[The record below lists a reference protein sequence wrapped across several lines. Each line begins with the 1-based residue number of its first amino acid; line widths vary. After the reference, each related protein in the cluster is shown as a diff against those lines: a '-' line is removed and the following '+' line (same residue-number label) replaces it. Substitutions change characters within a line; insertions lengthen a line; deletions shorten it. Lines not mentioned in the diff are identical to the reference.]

1 MHDDKIDWDEYYGGP
16 SRSTVKRD
24 ALDVLAL
31 AKELAALSER
41 ELDGVPLS
49 DTLRDQVLEAKR
61 ITAYVAHKRQV
72 QFLAKQM
79 RKHEDELPAIRSAL
93 EAPKVERRRAA
104 SALHRIEEWRDRL
117 LRDGDDAINDLLA
130 ALPNAD
136 RQQLRQL
143 LRTARAEAAADK
155 PPAAARQLFRV
166 IQAAYGEAIEP
177 RDLDEIVS
185 DEGNSPADDE
195 R

>member
-1 MHDDKIDWDEYYGGP
+1 
-16 SRSTVKRD
+16 
-24 ALDVLAL
+24 
-31 AKELAALSER
+31 
-41 ELDGVPLS
+41 
-49 DTLRDQVLEAKR
+49 
-61 ITAYVAHKRQV
+61 
-72 QFLAKQM
+72 M
-79 RKHEDELPAIRSAL
+79 RKHEDELPAIRTAL
-93 EAPKVERRRAA
+93 EAPKAERRRAA

-177 RDLDEIVS
+177 QLIDR
-185 DEGNSPADDE
+185 GNEAAPTED
-195 R
+195 

>member
-1 MHDDKIDWDEYYGGP
+1 MHDEKIDWDEYYGGP
-16 SRSTVKRD
+16 SRSTDKRD

-31 AKELAALSER
+31 AKELAALSGTRTRPRAAQRRPARPGAGSEAHHRER
-41 ELDGVPLS
+41 CAQAPGAVSRETDAQA
-49 DTLRDQVLEAKR
+49 RR
-61 ITAYVAHKRQV
+61 RTAGHPR
-72 QFLAKQM
+72 
-79 RKHEDELPAIRSAL
+79 AL

-143 LRTARAEAAADK
+143 VRTAKAEAAADK
-155 PPAAARQLFRV
+155 PPAAARRCS
-166 IQAAYGEAIEP
+166 E
-177 RDLDEIVS
+177 
-185 DEGNSPADDE
+185 
-195 R
+195 